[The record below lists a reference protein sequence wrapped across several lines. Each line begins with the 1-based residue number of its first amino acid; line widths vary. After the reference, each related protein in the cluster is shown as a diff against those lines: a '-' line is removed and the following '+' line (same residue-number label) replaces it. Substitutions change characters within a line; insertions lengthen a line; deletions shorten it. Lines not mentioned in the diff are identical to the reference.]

1 LQVPGNR
8 NLRFPFLLAQNQAQA
23 HPRAMQRVVTVLVAC
38 VLASPALACE
48 TALVLAVDVS
58 GSISDREYDL
68 QINGI
73 ADALG
78 DPDIVAALVEGQD
91 ALAIVQWSGGGRQ
104 TVALPWAA
112 LTTADQVAG
121 LAEKIRALPRPW
133 NTATAI
139 GEAIH
144 VSLAQF
150 ADAPQ
155 CQRQVIDV
163 SGDGVENDGM
173 TLPAARAEAEAAGV
187 TVNGLAVEVGG
198 GVSLLTDYY
207 RENVITEGGFVMTAH
222 GVQDFP
228 RAIHAKLLRELTKPV
243 S

>member
-1 LQVPGNR
+1 
-8 NLRFPFLLAQNQAQA
+8 
-23 HPRAMQRVVTVLVAC
+23 MQRVMTALVAC

-58 GSISDREYDL
+58 GSISDYEYVL

-78 DPDIVAALVEGQD
+78 DPAIVAALVEGQD
-91 ALAIVQWSGGGRQ
+91 ALTIVQWSGAGRQ
-104 TVALPWAA
+104 IVALPWAA
-112 LTTADQVAG
+112 LTTSEQVAAT
-121 LAEKIRALPRPW
+121 AETIRALPRPS

-150 ADAPQ
+150 VQVPQ

-163 SGDGVENDGM
+163 SGDGTENDGN
-173 TLPAARAEAEAAGV
+173 TLPAARAEAKAAGV
-187 TVNGLAVEVGG
+187 TVNGLAVQVAGAF
-198 GVSLLTDYY
+198 SLLTDYY
-207 RENVITEGGFVMTAH
+207 RENVITEGGFVVTAY
-222 GVQDFP
+222 GVRDFP
-228 RAIHAKLLRELTKPV
+228 SAIHEKLLRELTKPV

>member
-1 LQVPGNR
+1 M
-8 NLRFPFLLAQNQAQA
+8 QA
-23 HPRAMQRVVTVLVAC
+23 HSCAMQRVIVAIVGC
-38 VLASPALACE
+38 VFASPALACE

-58 GSISDREYDL
+58 GSISDREYVL

-78 DPDIVAALVEGQD
+78 DPDILAALVEGQD
-91 ALAIVQWSGGGRQ
+91 ALAMVQWSGGGRQ
-104 TVALPWAA
+104 TVAMPWAV

-121 LAEKIRALPRPW
+121 FAEMIRALPRPW

-139 GEAIH
+139 GEAIQ

-150 ADAPQ
+150 ADVPQ
-155 CQRQVIDV
+155 CHRQVIDV

-173 TLPAARAEAEAAGV
+173 TLAAARAEAEAAGV
-187 TVNGLAVEVGG
+187 TVNGLAIEVGG

-207 RENVITEGGFVMTAH
+207 RDHVITGGGFVMTAH
-222 GVQDFP
+222 GIQDFP